1 MVFFFVFQ
9 FSFPKWTDPDG
20 LDKIMN
26 KSMDNRGLDLL
37 ESMLIYDPDKRITA
51 KEALCH
57 PYFDNLDKTPP
68 PATIDEY
75 DPETI
80 YRNLLAEM
88 SISK

>member
-1 MVFFFVFQ
+1 
-9 FSFPKWTDPDG
+9 
-20 LDKIMN
+20 MN

-57 PYFDNLDKTPP
+57 PYFNNLDKSAL
-68 PATIDEY
+68 PATIEEY